1 MTDEEKEELV
11 VEWCARILAAVIV
24 AVVLFFIG
32 AAFAGCTRTVYVPIT
47 SVQRDSIYLHTHTR
61 DSIMVHDSVT
71 IREKGDTI
79 WLTRWRTEYR
89 DRILRDTAYIERRD
103 TIAVPY
109 PVEKK
114 LSRSDLFF
122 MKAGKVA
129 VPMAVGAAGVIAFIA
144 YRKLRRPR

>member
-1 MTDEEKEELV
+1 MTEDNCIERGAILL
-11 VEWCARILAAVIV
+11 ILSLIGLAA
-24 AVVLFFIG
+24 ALLLG
-32 AAFAGCTRTVYVPIT
+32 ACTRTVYVPVT

-71 IREKGDTI
+71 ITVQGDTVWKERVRI
-79 WLTRWRTEYR
+79 EYH
-89 DRILRDTAYIERRD
+89 DRIIRDTAYIERLD
-103 TIAVPY
+103 TIPVPY

-114 LSRSDLFF
+114 LSRSDRFF
-122 MKAGKVA
+122 LKAGKVA